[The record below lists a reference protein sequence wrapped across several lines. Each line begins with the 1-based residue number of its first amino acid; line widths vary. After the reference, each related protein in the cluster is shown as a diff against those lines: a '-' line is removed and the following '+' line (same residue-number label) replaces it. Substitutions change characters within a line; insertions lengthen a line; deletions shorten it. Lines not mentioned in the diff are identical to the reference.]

1 MTNAELIQK
10 IKAKIERL
18 KLGWNEVGQKGVE
31 LVLNDLLSFLDT
43 LEEKSEKPMQEG
55 LEEEITRT
63 YHDGSVADTTEMDH
77 VDYENIA
84 RHFYELGCRRTAEK
98 YDEIEYNR
106 QRAEESV
113 PNDLEEAADEY
124 ANKHYSEWDESWD
137 DYNGHNIEPEN
148 DKLQLMDAFIA
159 GAKWMSIHGN
169 DIKEL

>member
-1 MTNAELIQK
+1 MFSIDDDLFPELSWKDEAKQISLSVQCGEEH
-10 IKAKIERL
+10 AKIE
-18 KLGWNEVGQKGVE
+18 
-31 LVLNDLLSFLDT
+31 
-43 LEEKSEKPMQEG
+43 SEKP
-55 LEEEITRT
+55 
-63 YHDGSVADTTEMDH
+63 
-77 VDYENIA
+77 
-84 RHFYELGCRRTAEK
+84 
-98 YDEIEYNR
+98 
-106 QRAEESV
+106 V